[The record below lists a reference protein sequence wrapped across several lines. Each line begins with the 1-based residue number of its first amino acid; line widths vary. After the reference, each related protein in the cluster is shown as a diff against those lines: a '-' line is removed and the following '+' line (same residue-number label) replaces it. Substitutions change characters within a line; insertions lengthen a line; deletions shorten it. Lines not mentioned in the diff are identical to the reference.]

1 MHALVERFSG
11 LASGPVWREGERVVA
26 EGKGK
31 DVLRR
36 SFVDPD
42 QAAKDLSQKRTAIS
56 STSTSLPA
64 SPLEASLQQLEAPK
78 QSLPKTYG
86 PRIAVVGD
94 RLFTDTLLANR
105 LRALLPSQ
113 GTRDN
118 IISIQTTLLPQPKDV
133 RLLRRLE
140 SILTR
145 DRLRQGSTDWG
156 RYAIA
161 DKAPLTLA
169 EEKEG
174 WRRYIPFRQAY
185 LDSPELQWDPRS
197 WRPVTLA
204 VAAGRG
210 TAWVARKA
218 QVWAVKGAR
227 WGWASG
233 QRWLAQRKIGSEE
246 MKNISKEGLP

>member
-1 MHALVERFSG
+1 LRARIAAKHREALQAEKEDVHALVERFSG

-118 IISIQTTLLPQPKDV
+118 IISIQIGAGTQLPIK
-133 RLLRRLE
+133 RL
-140 SILTR
+140 
-145 DRLRQGSTDWG
+145 
-156 RYAIA
+156 
-161 DKAPLTLA
+161 
-169 EEKEG
+169 
-174 WRRYIPFRQAY
+174 
-185 LDSPELQWDPRS
+185 
-197 WRPVTLA
+197 
-204 VAAGRG
+204 
-210 TAWVARKA
+210 
-218 QVWAVKGAR
+218 
-227 WGWASG
+227 
-233 QRWLAQRKIGSEE
+233 
-246 MKNISKEGLP
+246 